1 MAAPGR
7 RSRRRHLHR
16 PRGRLPQ
23 GPGAAEPAEAGGRGR
38 RPPER
43 NQAAGEEAAG
53 RPGRVV
59 AVADSRRE
67 REAAAA
73 GAAGRGDPG

>member
-7 RSRRRHLHR
+7 RSRRRRPR
-16 PRGRLPQ
+16 PRGRLPR
-23 GPGAAEPAEAGGRGR
+23 GPGAAEPAGAGGRGR

-43 NQAAGEEAAG
+43 GRAAGEEAVG
-53 RPGRVV
+53 KPERVA

-67 REAAAA
+67 REPAAA
-73 GAAGRGDPG
+73 GAAGPGDPG